1 LSTGNIYKK
10 NNMLSAV
17 EKNKDFLMIAKT
29 LHGFEDVLINE
40 LKKIG
45 AKKIEKQN
53 RAVTFE
59 GDMSLLYK
67 ANLYLRTALKIL
79 KPITTFS
86 AKNENELYKKLQRIK
101 WDDFIHLNDTFL
113 VDTTISQSKFFNHS
127 KYVSQKTKDA
137 IVDQFRSKYGRRPS
151 VNRNTPKIRVNI
163 HINHFN
169 VTVSMDSSGDSLH
182 KRGYRIQRVEAPINE
197 VLAAGIVLLS
207 NWDKKTILTD
217 PMCGSGTILI
227 ESMMIAKNQGP
238 NINRKNFSFF
248 FWKDFDQ
255 ELFQKTKNKLI
266 SEEINNP
273 IKLEGFDYHF
283 QSISASRRNIS
294 CMNFSENVILKRF
307 NFFDKK
313 KKNEKR
319 HVIFNPPYGQ
329 RLEILDSDF
338 YKKMGN
344 ILKQFYSGS
353 KVSII
358 TSDIENIKLL
368 GLKPYKRIK
377 LFNGALESHLLQYNL
392 YDGSQKTET
401 ISF

>member
-1 LSTGNIYKK
+1 
-10 NNMLSAV
+10 
-17 EKNKDFLMIAKT
+17 MIAKT
-29 LHGFEDVLINE
+29 LHGLEDVLTNE

-45 AKKIEKQN
+45 AKNIEKKN
-53 RAVTFE
+53 RAVSFE
-59 GDMSLLYK
+59 GGVSLLYK
-67 ANLYLRTALKIL
+67 ANLCLRTALKIL

-101 WDDFIHLNDTFL
+101 WDDFISLNDTFL
-113 VDTTISQSKFFNHS
+113 VDTTITQSNFFNHS

-163 HINHFN
+163 HISHFN
-169 VTVSMDSSGDSLH
+169 ITVSMDSSGESLH
-182 KRGYRIQRVEAPINE
+182 KRGYRKQRVEAPINE

-207 NWDKKTILTD
+207 DWDTKTILTD

-227 ESMMIAKNQGP
+227 ESIMIAKNRGP
-238 NINRKNFSFF
+238 NINRQNFSFF

-255 ELFQKTKNKLI
+255 ELYQKIKNELI
-266 SEEINNP
+266 KEETNKS
-273 IKLEGFDYHF
+273 IKVEGYDYHF
-283 QSISASRRNIS
+283 RAISASRRNIS
-294 CMNFSENVILKRF
+294 CMDFSENVTLKRF

-313 KKNEKR
+313 NKNEKR
-319 HVIFNPPYGQ
+319 HLIFNPPYGQ

-338 YKKMGN
+338 YKNMGN

-353 KVSII
+353 IVSII

-368 GLKPYKRIK
+368 GLKPSKKIK
-377 LFNGALESHLLQYNL
+377 LFNGALESHFLQYNL
-392 YDGSQKTET
+392 YDGSQKIKNSDHSLT
-401 ISF
+401 